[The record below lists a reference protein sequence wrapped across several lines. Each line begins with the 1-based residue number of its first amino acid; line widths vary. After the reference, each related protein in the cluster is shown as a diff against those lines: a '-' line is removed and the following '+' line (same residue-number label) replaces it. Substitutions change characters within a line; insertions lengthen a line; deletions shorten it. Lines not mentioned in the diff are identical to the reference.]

1 MSNKNKN
8 NGEISL
14 EAIVFFLIIAP
25 PIGVFL
31 VIVKYILP
39 MLHALLTG
47 SDTLFSRKNR
57 YSGYE
62 KKDADKVFA
71 EFWESTS
78 GSDKAE
84 DNGKR
89 NESGR
94 KKTADDV
101 HGTAE
106 PSTAKE
112 KLPYKVSSVIFLA
125 LSAVCLAVV
134 LTTLGG
140 NLLLSGLPLSVIV
153 QILPSYTAQ
162 ILLSVTGTVLGGIG
176 ISQRRIYRLAK
187 MYVSVIGTRGS
198 VDLDELESS
207 LSRPRKR
214 VMKEL
219 GRVIDTGVFGQY
231 AYIDIGRGLFLR
243 NSTYAPRDRENTEEK
258 REGGE
263 AVKDEYAETLSKI
276 RRLNDEIDD
285 VPVSDR
291 IDLIEEYTR
300 RIFEFMKKNPEREKD
315 VHTFMTYYLPMTLK
329 LLESYSEIERVG
341 VAGDNMQSAKE
352 SIEKTLDML
361 VEGYK
366 RLLDKLYE
374 SENLDISSDID
385 VLERMMRKD
394 GLAGDGFDLK

>member
-14 EAIVFFLIIAP
+14 AAILIFLFFAP
-25 PIGVFL
+25 PIGVIL
-31 VIVKYILP
+31 IVVKYILP
-39 MLHALLTG
+39 VLRTLLTD
-47 SDTLFSRKNR
+47 SDMLFSRKNR

-84 DNGKR
+84 KGKR
-89 NESGR
+89 NEGSG
-94 KKTADDV
+94 KKNTDDV
-101 HGTAE
+101 RGTAE
-106 PSTAKE
+106 PERAKE

-125 LSAVCLAVV
+125 LSAVCLAVA

-140 NLLLSGLPLSVIV
+140 GLIPGGLPLSVIV

-162 ILLSVTGTVLGGIG
+162 ILLAVTGAVLGGIG
-176 ISQRRIYRLAK
+176 IFQRRIYRLAK

-198 VDLDELESS
+198 VDLDELTGS
-207 LSRPRKR
+207 LSRSRKR

-219 GRVIDTGVFGQY
+219 GRVIDAGVFGQY

-243 NSTYAPRDRENTEEK
+243 NSTFAPKDRKTTEKK
-258 REGGE
+258 REDEE
-263 AVKDEYAETLSKI
+263 AAKDDYAETLSRI

-300 RIFEFMKKNPEREKD
+300 RIFEFIKKNPEREKD

-394 GLAGDGFDLK
+394 GLADDGFDLK